1 MVGSGAGSPTTP
13 ATTDA
18 PQAPRFYRQPLG
30 RSWLIGLLVIPL
42 LIAGIGSFMVHRSES
57 AASTL
62 SSPSTSSAPR
72 LNRFLATLA
81 DAEFRAVDGAAYCG
95 SPVGVRQTG

>member
-1 MVGSGAGSPTTP
+1 MNEKAGA
-13 ATTDA
+13 
-18 PQAPRFYRQPLG
+18 
-30 RSWLIGLLVIPL
+30 
-42 LIAGIGSFMVHRSES
+42 
-57 AASTL
+57 
-62 SSPSTSSAPR
+62 SAPR